1 MMQLSGTDSL
11 FLSTEMPTWHQ
22 HVGGLIVVDPADS
35 DRFSFEAVRA
45 RMLESLEVVPKF
57 RYRLKDVP
65 MHLGRPVWVEDDD
78 FSLDR
83 HLRRIAA
90 APPGG
95 RREVADLL
103 GMLCSQQLDRRRPL
117 WEMWYVDGV
126 VGGQVAIMSK
136 YHHCIMDGAASAGL
150 ADQLLDIEPDPAPR
164 ARATVDPGSGPAA
177 PSDLGLLARS
187 VVPLAT
193 SPLRMVDYGLRA
205 AQRGL
210 VVLRE
215 RNDHPLP
222 RGAPGPCFN
231 GAVGPRRGSA
241 FASVALDDVRAVKDA
256 LGVKLNDVALALVAG
271 SVRAHLWR
279 HGEVPDGEL
288 VAGVPLSTRAGGD
301 GDGGG
306 GDGGGE
312 AANQVAI
319 MNVLLATRVDD
330 PVARV
335 HAIHASAVSAKALT
349 QEIRSHRIPSVGEV
363 VPPLLLHLGTRAAW
377 SADVGRRMPVLQNVL
392 VSNVAGPPF
401 PLYLCGAKV
410 SGIYASSVLVGN
422 QGLNITLMSYMD
434 RVDFGI
440 TADPDLVDDTWE
452 FADGIAAALAELM
465 DAAGLGAPTPVDD
478 AFSRAR

>member
-22 HVGGLIVVDPADS
+22 HVGGVIVVDPADS

-45 RMLESLEVVPKF
+45 KMLESLEHVPKF
-57 RYRLKDVP
+57 RYRVKDVP
-65 MHLGRPVWVEDDD
+65 LQLGKPVWVEDAD

-83 HLRRIAA
+83 HLRRIAVA
-90 APPGG
+90 APGG
-95 RREVADLL
+95 RREVGDML
-103 GMLCSQQLDRRRPL
+103 GLLCSHQLDRSRPL
-117 WEMWYVDGV
+117 WEMWYVEGV
-126 VGGQVAIMSK
+126 AGGQVAIMSK

-164 ARATVDPGSGPAA
+164 APVPEGPEARPPGV
-177 PSDLGLLARS
+177 SDLELLTRS
-187 VVPLAT
+187 VVPLAKA
-193 SPLRMVDYGLRA
+193 PVRVVDYGVRA

-210 VVLRE
+210 VMLQQRKE
-215 RNDHPLP
+215 HPLP
-222 RGAPGPCFN
+222 RGASGPCFN
-231 GAVGPRRGSA
+231 GAVGPRRASA
-241 FASVALDDVRAVKDA
+241 FVSISLADVRALKDA
-256 LGVKLNDVALALVAG
+256 IGVKLNDVVLALVAG

-279 HGEVPDGEL
+279 HGDVPDGEL
-288 VAGVPLSTRAGGD
+288 VAGVPLSTRAG
-301 GDGGG
+301 DGGG
-306 GDGGGE
+306 GSGE
-312 AANQVAI
+312 EPSNQIAI

-330 PVARV
+330 PVERV
-335 HAIHASAVSAKALT
+335 RAIHESTESSKALT
-349 QEIRSHRIPSVGEV
+349 EAIRSRRIPSVGDV

-377 SADVGRRMPVLQNVL
+377 SADVGRRMPVLQNLL

-410 SGIYASSVLVGN
+410 SGIYASSVLAGN
-422 QGLNITLMSYMD
+422 QGLNVTLMSYMD